1 MNYRGGMW
9 EGGGGQ
15 DGVEWGGKWD
25 NCNSI
30 INKILKNNN
39 TKHDKK
45 HLWSTCYYYIPYV
58 FIFVVCFDLRTT
70 GETAH
75 QQTQYRVGPRMAR
88 QHKQGRKP

>member
-30 INKILKNNN
+30 INKYIKKIKIKIKTKNENN
-39 TKHDKK
+39 G
-45 HLWSTCYYYIPYV
+45 I
-58 FIFVVCFDLRTT
+58 
-70 GETAH
+70 
-75 QQTQYRVGPRMAR
+75 RVQVDCLAR
-88 QHKQGRKP
+88 KSQN